1 MIKQINNYTI
11 IKSALTLKS
20 CGVSSL
26 RLWQGVGDAIDGVG
40 VVIVVA
46 ENVVVAVEVVV
57 DYNDV
62 AFAAAV
68 LVAVVDVDVVAPVV

>member
-1 MIKQINNYTI
+1 MIKQINNYTV
-11 IKSALTLKS
+11 IKSALTLKF
-20 CGVSSL
+20 CGVCSL
-26 RLWQGVGDAIDGVG
+26 RLWEGVGDAIDGVG

>member
-1 MIKQINNYTI
+1 MIKQINDYTV
-11 IKSALTLKS
+11 IKSALTLKF

-26 RLWQGVGDAIDGVG
+26 RLWEGVGDAIDGVG
-40 VVIVVA
+40 VVIVVT
-46 ENVVVAVEVVV
+46 EIVVVAVVVVV

-68 LVAVVDVDVVAPVV
+68 LVAVVGVEVVVPVV

>member
-1 MIKQINNYTI
+1 MIKQINDYTV
-11 IKSALTLKS
+11 IKSALTLKF

-26 RLWQGVGDAIDGVG
+26 RLWE
-40 VVIVVA
+40 VIVVGKI
-46 ENVVVAVEVVV
+46 VDVVAVVVVV

-68 LVAVVDVDVVAPVV
+68 LVAVVGVEVVVPVV